1 MIIHIDMD
9 AFYASVEER
18 ERPELVGQ
26 PVVVGGSSE
35 SRSVVSAA
43 NYKAREFGIHSAMPM
58 SRAVRLCP
66 GLVRLPVRMD
76 LYAAVSEQIQA
87 VFGRYTPQ
95 IEPLALDE
103 AFLDVRA
110 SEQLYGSAEVIARRI
125 KDEILQELQLV
136 ASVGVAPNKFL
147 AKLASDI
154 DKPDGFVV
162 IRADQ
167 VQAFLDPLP
176 VSRLWGVGK
185 AAHQVFE
192 RLGVRTIGEV
202 RHLPPALMTDYFGK
216 HGAQLLE
223 LAHGRDRRA
232 VETERQAKSVSNETT
247 FAVDIHEREIL
258 QSWLLQLTEQVG
270 WRLRQAGLKGRTVHL
285 KIRFADFRLITRSI
299 TLEHPSQTTDVLW
312 QAVRT
317 LLADCHLPQ
326 AVRLIG
332 MGVSQLTDSETVQT
346 TQGDL
351 FAAADPKKEKI
362 DAVADAINARFG
374 KAMLHRASSDKHN

>member
-1 MIIHIDMD
+1 
-9 AFYASVEER
+9 
-18 ERPELVGQ
+18 
-26 PVVVGGSSE
+26 
-35 SRSVVSAA
+35 
-43 NYKAREFGIHSAMPM
+43 
-58 SRAVRLCP
+58 
-66 GLVRLPVRMD
+66 
-76 LYAAVSEQIQA
+76 
-87 VFGRYTPQ
+87 
-95 IEPLALDE
+95 
-103 AFLDVRA
+103 
-110 SEQLYGSAEVIARRI
+110 
-125 KDEILQELQLV
+125 
-136 ASVGVAPNKFL
+136 
-147 AKLASDI
+147 
-154 DKPDGFVV
+154 
-162 IRADQ
+162 
-167 VQAFLDPLP
+167 
-176 VSRLWGVGK
+176 
-185 AAHQVFE
+185 HQVFE